1 MDLKTFTS
9 ENEATSSGEVVY
21 EQQLR
26 QDLAGPGM
34 PGLISK
40 FYSVYYE
47 WEWGDKLRKGG
58 IPAMATAGL
67 GWSRDARID

>member
-1 MDLKTFTS
+1 MGGNGETTS
-9 ENEATSSGEVVY
+9 VKVVY
-21 EQQLR
+21 EQQLL

-47 WEWGDKLRKGG
+47 WEWGDDLRKGG
-58 IPAMATAGL
+58 IRATATARL